1 MSKYDRI
8 KFLKEIKANKPYIC
22 DDCGEEIRKDDT
34 YYRES
39 IGRINS
45 LGVRLKKFCYK
56 CGKKSDKRKNSCNP
70 AI

>member
-8 KFLKEIKANKPYIC
+8 KFLKETKAKKPYIC
-22 DDCGEEIRKDDT
+22 DDCGEEIRKNDI

-45 LGVRLKKFCYK
+45 PGVGLKKFCYK
-56 CGKKSDKRKNSCNP
+56 CGRESDKEY
-70 AI
+70 